1 MKLLMM
7 AFIMISFHVRAQN
20 VVLKF
25 DLKDPDRGKL
35 PVLVTEK
42 KGIYTASFYTTA
54 DRPHKFLKI
63 FELLEIEVCFKKN
76 LEPQIYGREVLT
88 DYWIYQFQCMK
99 KNDRTAYYEKARDN
113 CDPAASKIIGQMC
126 KRLSTVY
133 GQDFITCKAHPPYKG
148 KSANC
153 YQGEYD
159 KVAPKSFG
167 QLFSLDEFFP

>member
-1 MKLLMM
+1 MTFFL
-7 AFIMISFHVRAQN
+7 ISFHARAQN

-25 DLKDPDRGKL
+25 DLKDPERGKL

-42 KGIYTASFYTTA
+42 KKIYTASFYTTA

-88 DYWIYQFQCMK
+88 DFWIYQFQCLDK
-99 KNDRTAYYEKARDN
+99 KDRTAYYEKARDN

-126 KRLSTVY
+126 KRLSNVY
-133 GQDFITCKAHPPYKG
+133 GEDFIKCKAYPPYKG

-159 KVAPKSFG
+159 KVPPKRIE
-167 QLFSLDEFFP
+167 QLFSLEEFFP